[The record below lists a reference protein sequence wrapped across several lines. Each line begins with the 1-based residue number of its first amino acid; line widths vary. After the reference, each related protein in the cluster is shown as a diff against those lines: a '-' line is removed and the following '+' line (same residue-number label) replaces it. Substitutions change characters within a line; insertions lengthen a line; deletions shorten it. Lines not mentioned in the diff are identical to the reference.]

1 MKKIQDEIIKDFLG
15 ITKNRSVKMIFLKK
29 FAHANLFIS
38 KSTGQIIPGNINS
51 AEKNLAVWDQRYKS
65 KFYSSKSPHFLSRH
79 IYTTA
84 MVEDKFSKK
93 IKIADLGCGEASLIE
108 VLNKF
113 YGLENIY
120 GFEHSKAVYNKNKKK
135 FKNKRI
141 KFVNS
146 SIERIDELKFKN
158 YFDLVF
164 LTWTLGSSARPDK
177 LIDKVYKILKLNGL
191 VVISES
197 SRILVRPKVSIFW
210 YFNNFN
216 TFKNY
221 PWRFSS
227 NSIKNLLTL
236 FNFKISKT
244 NNFEDNDNLVVVGKK
259 ISFIKK
265 KKYKFDNYKKVI
277 KFFKIWLKNSK
288 AIENI

>member
-1 MKKIQDEIIKDFLG
+1 MASNTQK
-15 ITKNRSVKMIFLKK
+15 
-29 FAHANLFIS
+29 LFTI
-38 KSTGQIIPGNINS
+38 
-51 AEKNLAVWDQRYKS
+51 
-65 KFYSSKSPHFLSRH
+65 
-79 IYTTA
+79 
-84 MVEDKFSKK
+84 K
-93 IKIADLGCGEASLIE
+93 IK
-108 VLNKF
+108 
-113 YGLENIY
+113 
-120 GFEHSKAVYNKNKKK
+120 KNS
-135 FKNKRI
+135 KNKRI

-227 NSIKNLLTL
+227 NSIKNLLTSL
-236 FNFKISKT
+236 LISKFQKLT
-244 NNFEDNDNLVVVGKK
+244 ILKITITLLWLVKK
-259 ISFIKK
+259 
-265 KKYKFDNYKKVI
+265 
-277 KFFKIWLKNSK
+277 
-288 AIENI
+288 

>member
-1 MKKIQDEIIKDFLG
+1 MASNTQK
-15 ITKNRSVKMIFLKK
+15 
-29 FAHANLFIS
+29 LF
-38 KSTGQIIPGNINS
+38 T
-51 AEKNLAVWDQRYKS
+51 
-65 KFYSSKSPHFLSRH
+65 
-79 IYTTA
+79 
-84 MVEDKFSKK
+84 
-93 IKIADLGCGEASLIE
+93 IKI
-108 VLNKF
+108 
-113 YGLENIY
+113 
-120 GFEHSKAVYNKNKKK
+120 KK

-227 NSIKNLLTL
+227 NSIKNLLTPL
-236 FNFKISKT
+236 ISKFQKLT
-244 NNFEDNDNLVVVGKK
+244 ILKITITLLWLVKK
-259 ISFIKK
+259 
-265 KKYKFDNYKKVI
+265 
-277 KFFKIWLKNSK
+277 
-288 AIENI
+288 